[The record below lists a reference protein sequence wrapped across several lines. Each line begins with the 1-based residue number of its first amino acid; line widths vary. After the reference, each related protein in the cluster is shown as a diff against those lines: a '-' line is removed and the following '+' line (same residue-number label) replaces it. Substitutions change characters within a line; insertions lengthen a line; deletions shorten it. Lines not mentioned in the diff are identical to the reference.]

1 MEIINQ
7 YHQIAAVFI
16 ARVFLGFLFFF
27 QGYDSIFNVRIKNVI
42 DTYESSF
49 ENKGIP
55 RFLTVAGAW
64 FTSYTELICGFLLIA
79 GLFENIALYL
89 LGINLIVASIAFGV
103 NTPMWDMRFVFPRL
117 ILLLFL
123 LIVPATWNI
132 FSFDHLFFKS

>member
-132 FSFDHLFFKS
+132 FSLDHLFFKS